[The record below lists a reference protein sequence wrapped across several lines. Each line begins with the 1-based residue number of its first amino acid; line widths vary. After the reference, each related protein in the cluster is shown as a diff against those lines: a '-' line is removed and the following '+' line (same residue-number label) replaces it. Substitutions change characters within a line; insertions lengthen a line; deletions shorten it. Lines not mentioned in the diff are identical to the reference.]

1 MSEKQQ
7 RHIIK
12 KQIIELNLSSQQGAF
27 ELQNEVSQIYR
38 HKVLPLIDDLLSQ
51 FSDSDT
57 IHRVNSLE
65 INLGNIDINCLEEE
79 FIEKISEEIQ
89 RQLEDKFS
97 SQTEFLTTTVNQTDI
112 SLFSQKDVGNSN
124 NFSSQKYNDFKNL
137 QTSDVENNRASQLEI
152 FSYFL
157 QTGTLPWWTENL
169 SKKELEEY
177 SDRLI
182 TNSPDAV
189 KSIILESLKNAKQL
203 QRLIYQFSDAIL
215 LKIAEL
221 FKADLVKFIANY
233 NTDIKDIFKQL
244 EQTRN
249 IPEAKLRLDRWQAI
263 LLNLS
268 SEGNTKKVDK
278 LRLIQA
284 NLLHIAS
291 RNEINYPDFLKNL
304 AAKIEHLILEGNKF
318 KSTLPEIL
326 DNITTSN
333 QDTDFIREKEQAKLL
348 SREWQKLSIN
358 RKISPE
364 DQQQI
369 NQIVQILQTLTN
381 QTQEELNYYQST
393 APEIIDN
400 IKIPNQVTQFVRF
413 EEQAKLLLR
422 ELQKLSINRQISP
435 EDQQQINQLNHQI
448 KILLNQINNLA
459 PVENQFN
466 LITRLNQILQ
476 IAQTLTIKIQQ
487 ELNFNQST
495 QSTFSNYVDT
505 FSDSDE
511 IYIHNAG
518 LILLWPFL
526 NRFFV
531 KIGLVQNN
539 IFINIISTQRAALLL
554 QYLIDNSTEIPEH
567 TLPLNKILCGIDLLE
582 PIDTNLEITEPERA
596 ECENLLSAVIQN
608 WSILKN
614 TSVEGLRKAFL
625 QRNSIL
631 RIRDGNWLLQ
641 VERESYDILVDK
653 IPWSIRVVKL
663 PWMDNILYVEW

>member
-1 MSEKQQ
+1 MLVKEQ

-27 ELQNEVSQIYR
+27 ELQNEVSRIYR

-97 SQTEFLTTTVNQTDI
+97 SQTEILTTTVNQTDI
-112 SLFSQKDVGNSN
+112 SPFSQKDVGNSQ

-137 QTSDVENNRASQLEI
+137 QKSDVENNSASQLEI

-157 QTGTLPWWTENL
+157 QTGTLPWWTENF
-169 SKKELEEY
+169 SKQELEEY

-189 KSIILESLKNAKQL
+189 KSIILESLKNTKQL

-215 LKIAEL
+215 LKIAGL
-221 FKADLVKFIANY
+221 FSADLVKFIANY
-233 NTDIKDIFKQL
+233 NTDIKEIFKQL
-244 EQTRN
+244 EETKN
-249 IPEAKLRLDRWQAI
+249 IPEAKLKLETWQGI
-263 LLNLS
+263 LLSLS
-268 SEGNTKKVDK
+268 SEGNTKVDK

-284 NLLHIAS
+284 NLLHIATS
-291 RNEINYPDFLKNL
+291 NGINYPDFFNNL
-304 AAKIEHLILEGNKF
+304 VAKIENLILEGNKF

-333 QDTDFIREKEQAKLL
+333 QDTEFIREQEQAKLL
-348 SREWQKLSIN
+348 PREWQKLS
-358 RKISPE
+358 R
-364 DQQQI
+364 
-369 NQIVQILQTLTN
+369 
-381 QTQEELNYYQST
+381 
-393 APEIIDN
+393 
-400 IKIPNQVTQFVRF
+400 
-413 EEQAKLLLR
+413 
-422 ELQKLSINRQISP
+422 NRQISP
-435 EDQQQINQLNHQI
+435 EDKQQINQLNHQI
-448 KILLNQINNLA
+448 EILLNEINNLA

-466 LITRLNQILQ
+466 LINRLNQVLQ

-495 QSTFSNYVDT
+495 FSNYIDT

-511 IYIHNAG
+511 IYIRNAG

-526 NRFFV
+526 NSFFV

-539 IFINIISTQRAALLL
+539 IFINIISTQRADLLL

-567 TLPLNKILCGIDLLE
+567 ILPLNKILCGIDLLE

-631 RIRDGNWLLQ
+631 KIRDGSWLLQ
-641 VERESYDILVDK
+641 VERETYDILVDK

-663 PWMDNILYVEW
+663 PWMNNILYVEW

>member
-1 MSEKQQ
+1 MKEQ

-27 ELQNEVSQIYR
+27 ELQNEVSRIYR

-97 SQTEFLTTTVNQTDI
+97 SQTEILTTTVNQTDI
-112 SLFSQKDVGNSN
+112 SPFSQKDVGNSQ

-137 QTSDVENNRASQLEI
+137 QKSDVENNSASQLEI

-157 QTGTLPWWTENL
+157 QTGTLPWWTENF
-169 SKKELEEY
+169 SKQELEEY

-189 KSIILESLKNAKQL
+189 KSIILESLKNTKQL

-215 LKIAEL
+215 LKIAGL
-221 FKADLVKFIANY
+221 FSADLVKFIANY
-233 NTDIKDIFKQL
+233 NTDIKEIFKQL
-244 EQTRN
+244 EETKN
-249 IPEAKLRLDRWQAI
+249 IPEAKLKLETWQGI
-263 LLNLS
+263 LLSLS
-268 SEGNTKKVDK
+268 SEGNTKVDK

-284 NLLHIAS
+284 NLLHIATS
-291 RNEINYPDFLKNL
+291 NGINYPDFFNNL
-304 AAKIEHLILEGNKF
+304 VAKIENLILEGNKF

-333 QDTDFIREKEQAKLL
+333 QDTEFIREQEQAKLL
-348 SREWQKLSIN
+348 PREWQKLS
-358 RKISPE
+358 R
-364 DQQQI
+364 
-369 NQIVQILQTLTN
+369 
-381 QTQEELNYYQST
+381 
-393 APEIIDN
+393 
-400 IKIPNQVTQFVRF
+400 
-413 EEQAKLLLR
+413 
-422 ELQKLSINRQISP
+422 NRQISP
-435 EDQQQINQLNHQI
+435 EDKQQINQLNHQI
-448 KILLNQINNLA
+448 EILLNEINNLA

-466 LITRLNQILQ
+466 LINRLNQVLQ

-495 QSTFSNYVDT
+495 FSNYIDT

-511 IYIHNAG
+511 IYIRNAG

-526 NRFFV
+526 NSFFV

-539 IFINIISTQRAALLL
+539 IFINIISTQRADLLL

-567 TLPLNKILCGIDLLE
+567 ILPLNKILCGIDLLE

-631 RIRDGNWLLQ
+631 KIRDGSWLLQ
-641 VERESYDILVDK
+641 VERETYDILVDK

-663 PWMDNILYVEW
+663 PWMNNILYVEW

>member
-1 MSEKQQ
+1 
-7 RHIIK
+7 
-12 KQIIELNLSSQQGAF
+12 
-27 ELQNEVSQIYR
+27 
-38 HKVLPLIDDLLSQ
+38 
-51 FSDSDT
+51 
-57 IHRVNSLE
+57 
-65 INLGNIDINCLEEE
+65 
-79 FIEKISEEIQ
+79 EEIQ

-97 SQTEFLTTTVNQTDI
+97 SQTEILTTTVNQTDI
-112 SLFSQKDVGNSN
+112 SPFSQKDVGNSQ

-137 QTSDVENNRASQLEI
+137 QKSDVENNSASQLEI

-157 QTGTLPWWTENL
+157 QTGTLPWWTENF
-169 SKKELEEY
+169 SKQELEEY

-189 KSIILESLKNAKQL
+189 KSIILESLKNTKQL

-215 LKIAEL
+215 LKIAGL
-221 FKADLVKFIANY
+221 FSADLVKFIANY
-233 NTDIKDIFKQL
+233 NTDIKEIFKQL
-244 EQTRN
+244 EETKN
-249 IPEAKLRLDRWQAI
+249 IPEAKLKLETWQGI
-263 LLNLS
+263 LLSLS
-268 SEGNTKKVDK
+268 SEGNTKVDK

-284 NLLHIAS
+284 NLLHIATS
-291 RNEINYPDFLKNL
+291 NGINYPDFFNNL
-304 AAKIEHLILEGNKF
+304 VAKIENLILEGNKF

-333 QDTDFIREKEQAKLL
+333 QDTEFIREQEQAKLL
-348 SREWQKLSIN
+348 PREWQKLS
-358 RKISPE
+358 R
-364 DQQQI
+364 
-369 NQIVQILQTLTN
+369 
-381 QTQEELNYYQST
+381 
-393 APEIIDN
+393 
-400 IKIPNQVTQFVRF
+400 
-413 EEQAKLLLR
+413 
-422 ELQKLSINRQISP
+422 NRQISP
-435 EDQQQINQLNHQI
+435 EDKQQINQLNHQI
-448 KILLNQINNLA
+448 EILLNEINNLA

-466 LITRLNQILQ
+466 LINRLNQVLQ

-495 QSTFSNYVDT
+495 FSNYIDT

-511 IYIHNAG
+511 IYIRNAG

-526 NRFFV
+526 NSFFV

-539 IFINIISTQRAALLL
+539 IFINIISTQRADLLL

-567 TLPLNKILCGIDLLE
+567 ILPLNKILCGIDLLE

-631 RIRDGNWLLQ
+631 KIRDGSWLLQ
-641 VERESYDILVDK
+641 VERETYDILVDK

-663 PWMDNILYVEW
+663 PWMNNILYVEW

>member
-12 KQIIELNLSSQQGAF
+12 KLIIELNLSSQEGAF
-27 ELQNEVSQIYR
+27 ELQNEVSRIYR

-65 INLGNIDINCLEEE
+65 INLGNIDINNLEQEL
-79 FIEKISEEIQ
+79 IEKIIEEIQ
-89 RQLEDKFS
+89 QQLEDKFS
-97 SQTEFLTTTVNQTDI
+97 SQTEILTTTVNQTDI
-112 SLFSQKDVGNSN
+112 SPSSEKYVGNSN
-124 NFSSQKYNDFKNL
+124 NFSSQKYHDFKNL

-157 QTGTLPWWTENL
+157 QTGTLPWWTENF
-169 SKKELEEY
+169 SKQELEEFG
-177 SDRLI
+177 DRLI
-182 TNSPDAV
+182 TNSPDGV

-215 LKIAEL
+215 LKIVGL
-221 FKADLVKFIANY
+221 FSTDLVKFIADY
-233 NTDIKDIFKQL
+233 NTDIKYLFKQL
-244 EQTRN
+244 EETKN
-249 IPEAKLRLDRWQAI
+249 IPEAKLRLEKWQGI

-268 SEGNTKKVDK
+268 SEGNTKVDK
-278 LRLIQA
+278 LRLIPA
-284 NLLHIAS
+284 NLLHIATS
-291 RNEINYPDFLKNL
+291 NGINYLDFFNNVVT
-304 AAKIEHLILEGNKF
+304 KIEHLIREGNKF
-318 KSTLPEIL
+318 QSTLPEIL
-326 DNITTSN
+326 DNLKFPQ

-348 SREWQKLSIN
+348 SREWQKLS
-358 RKISPE
+358 RTRQISPE
-364 DQQQI
+364 AQQQI
-369 NQIVQILQTLTN
+369 NQILQILQTLTT
-381 QTQEELNYYQST
+381 QTQEQLNYYQST
-393 APEIIDN
+393 TPEIIEN
-400 IKIPNQVTQFVRF
+400 IKIPNQITQFIRF

-422 ELQKLSINRQISP
+422 ELQQLSRNRQISP
-435 EDQQQINQLNHQI
+435 EDKQQINQLNHQI
-448 KILLNQINNLA
+448 EILLNHINNLA

-466 LITRLNQILQ
+466 LITRLNQLLQ
-476 IAQTLTIKIQQ
+476 IAQTLTTKIQQ
-487 ELNFNQST
+487 ELNFNQS
-495 QSTFSNYVDT
+495 QFSNYVDN

-511 IYIHNAG
+511 IYIRNAG

-539 IFINIISTQRAALLL
+539 IFINIISAQRAALLL

-567 TLPLNKILCGIDLLE
+567 ILPLNKILCGIDLLE
-582 PIDTNLEITEPERA
+582 PIDTNLKITEPERA

-631 RIRDGNWLLQ
+631 RIRDGSWLLQ
-641 VERESYDILVDK
+641 VERESYDILLDK
-653 IPWSIRVVKL
+653 IPWSIGVIKL

>member
-12 KQIIELNLSSQQGAF
+12 KLIIELNLSSQQGAF
-27 ELQNEVSQIYR
+27 ELQNEVSRIYR
-38 HKVLPLIDDLLSQ
+38 HKVLPLIDELLSQ
-51 FSDSDT
+51 FSNSD
-57 IHRVNSLE
+57 IVHRVNSLE

-79 FIEKISEEIQ
+79 FIEKILEEFQ
-89 RQLEDKFS
+89 LQLEEKLS
-97 SQTEFLTTTVNQTDI
+97 SQTEILTTTVNQTDI
-112 SLFSQKDVGNSN
+112 SPFSQKDVGNSN

-157 QTGTLPWWTENL
+157 QTGTLPWWTEKL
-169 SKKELEEY
+169 SKQELEKY

-182 TNSPDAV
+182 TNSPDGV

-221 FKADLVKFIANY
+221 FQADLVKFIANY
-233 NTDIKDIFKQL
+233 NTDIKYLFKQL
-244 EQTRN
+244 EETKN
-249 IPEAKLRLDRWQAI
+249 IPEAKLRLEKWQGI
-263 LLNLS
+263 LLSLS
-268 SEGNTKKVDK
+268 SEGNTKVDK

-284 NLLHIAS
+284 NLLHIATS
-291 RNEINYPDFLKNL
+291 NGINYSDFFNNL
-304 AAKIEHLILEGNKF
+304 VATIENLIREGNKF

-326 DNITTSN
+326 DNIKVSN
-333 QDTDFIREKEQAKLL
+333 QDTEFLREKEQAKLL
-348 SREWQKLSIN
+348 SREWQKLS
-358 RKISPE
+358 RSRQISLE
-364 DQQQI
+364 VQQQI
-369 NQIVQILQTLTN
+369 NQIVQILQTLTT

-393 APEIIDN
+393 TPEIIEN
-400 IKIPNQVTQFVRF
+400 IKIPNQITQFIRF

-422 ELQKLSINRQISP
+422 ELQKLSRNRQISP
-435 EDQQQINQLNHQI
+435 EAQQQINQLNSEI
-448 KILLNQINNLA
+448 EKLLNEIKNSD

-466 LITRLNQILQ
+466 LITRLNKVLQ
-476 IAQTLTIKIQQ
+476 ITQTLTIKIQQ

-495 QSTFSNYVDT
+495 FSNYIDT

-511 IYIHNAG
+511 IYIRNAG

-614 TSVEGLRKAFL
+614 TSIEGLRKAFL
-625 QRNSIL
+625 QRNGIL
-631 RIRDGNWLLQ
+631 RIRDGSWLLQ
-641 VERESYDILVDK
+641 VERETYDILVDK
-653 IPWSIRVVKL
+653 IPWSIGVIKL

>member
-1 MSEKQQ
+1 MKQQ

-12 KQIIELNLSSQQGAF
+12 KQIIELNLSSQQGVF
-27 ELQNEVSQIYR
+27 ELQNEVSRIYR

-51 FSDSDT
+51 FSNSDT

-65 INLGNIDINCLEEE
+65 VNLGNIDVNNLEEE
-79 FIEKISEEIQ
+79 LIEKIIEEVQ

-97 SQTEFLTTTVNQTDI
+97 SQTEILTTTINQTDI
-112 SLFSQKDVGNSN
+112 SPFSEKDVGNSH
-124 NFSSQKYNDFKNL
+124 NFSSQKYDDFNNL

-157 QTGTLPWWTENL
+157 QTGILPWWTDNL
-169 SKKELEEY
+169 SKQELEEY

-182 TNSPDAV
+182 TNSPDGV

-221 FKADLVKFIANY
+221 FQADLVKFIANY
-233 NTDIKDIFKQL
+233 NTDIKYLFKQL
-244 EQTRN
+244 EETKN
-249 IPEAKLRLDRWQAI
+249 IPEAKLRLEIWQGI
-263 LLNLS
+263 LLSLS
-268 SEGNTKKVDK
+268 SEGNTKFDK

-284 NLLHIAS
+284 NLLHIATS
-291 RNEINYPDFLKNL
+291 NGINYPDFFNNL
-304 AAKIEHLILEGNKF
+304 VAKIENLIREGKEF
-318 KSTLPEIL
+318 KSTLPDIL
-326 DNITTSN
+326 DNIKTSS
-333 QDTDFIREKEQAKLL
+333 QDTDFIREQEQAKLL
-348 SREWQKLSIN
+348 SREWQKLSRN
-358 RKISPE
+358 RQISPE
-364 DQQQI
+364 AQQQI
-369 NQIVQILQTLTN
+369 NQILQILQTLTT
-381 QTQEELNYYQST
+381 QTQKELNYYQST
-393 APEIIDN
+393 TPEIIDN
-400 IKIPNQVTQFVRF
+400 IKIPNQITQFIRF
-413 EEQAKLLLR
+413 EEQVKLLLR
-422 ELQKLSINRQISP
+422 ELQKLSRNRQISP
-435 EDQQQINQLNHQI
+435 EAKQQINQLNSEI
-448 KILLNQINNLA
+448 EILLNQINNLA

-466 LITRLNQILQ
+466 LITRLNQVLQ

-495 QSTFSNYVDT
+495 FSNYVDT

-511 IYIHNAG
+511 IYIRNAG
-518 LILLWPFL
+518 LILLWSFM

-539 IFINIISTQRAALLL
+539 IFINIMSAQRAALLL
-554 QYLIDNSTEIPEH
+554 QYLVDNSTEIPEH
-567 TLPLNKILCGIDLLE
+567 ILPLNKILCGIDLLE
-582 PIDTNLEITEPERA
+582 PIDTNLEITEPEKT

-631 RIRDGNWLLQ
+631 RVRDGSWLLQ

-653 IPWSIRVVKL
+653 IPWSIQVVKL